1 MSNKLVRFGWRA
13 LRNALCVLPGGTS
26 VVCPSSALAA
36 AFGRGDANYAWNVF
50 AHHRA
55 QMREAGVGGSSR
67 ALEVGPGR
75 NLGTALLF
83 WAAARGAGRDLRVVC
98 WDVFPNA
105 KPDEPR
111 FWQGLASEL
120 VAAAPSPAEEDEA
133 LRAAIAEVAEGR
145 ISPTIDYRV
154 EPLENLVREFSSV
167 GAKFDLVY
175 SHAAIEHVWR
185 IEPFWDA
192 ISRVTAAE
200 GWHSHR
206 IDLADHGSRDSN
218 YIEMLEWSPLTYW
231 LTMRF
236 IPGAINRWRASDHLR
251 KLGELGYHTLVERR
265 TLEPILPIPR
275 KRLASQ
281 FRDAS
286 DEDLR
291 AIALDVV
298 ARYRR
303 D

>member
-1 MSNKLVRFGWRA
+1 MSNKLMRFGWRA
-13 LRNALCVLPGGTS
+13 LRNAMCVLPGGTS

-36 AFGRGDANYAWNVF
+36 AFGRGDATYAWNVF
-50 AHHRA
+50 GHHRA
-55 QMREAGVGGSSR
+55 QMREARVDGFAR
-67 ALEVGPGR
+67 ALEIGPGR
-75 NLGTALLF
+75 NLGTALLM
-83 WAAARGAGRDLRVVC
+83 WAAARGAGGDLRVVC

-105 KPDEPR
+105 SPDEAR
-111 FWQGLASEL
+111 FWPGLAAEL
-120 VAAAPSPAEEDEA
+120 LAAADSSGEEDA
-133 LRAAIAEVAEGR
+133 GLRAALIEVADGQ

-154 EPLENLVREFSSV
+154 EPLERLVREFSSV
-167 GAKFDLVY
+167 SDKFDLVY

-185 IEPFWDA
+185 IGPFWET
-192 ISRVTAAE
+192 ISSVTAAG

-236 IPGAINRWRASDHLR
+236 IPGAINRWRASDHLH
-251 KLGELGYHTLVERR
+251 KLAALGYDIVIERR
-265 TLEPILPIPR
+265 TLEPVLPIPR
-275 KRLASQ
+275 TRLAAQ

-298 ARYRR
+298 ARFRR
-303 D
+303 G

>member
-1 MSNKLVRFGWRA
+1 MSNKLMRFGWRA

-36 AFGRGDANYAWNVF
+36 AFGRGDATYAWNVF
-50 AHHRA
+50 GHHRA
-55 QMREAGVGGSSR
+55 QMREARVDGFTR
-67 ALEVGPGR
+67 ALEIGPGR
-75 NLGTALLF
+75 NLGTALLM
-83 WAAARGAGRDLRVVC
+83 WAAARGAGGDLSIVC

-105 KPDEPR
+105 SPDELR

-120 VAAAPSPAEEDEA
+120 VAATDSRTEEDPNLLAA
-133 LRAAIAEVAEGR
+133 LIEVAQGR
-145 ISPTIDYRV
+145 VSPVIDYRV
-154 EPLENLVREFSSV
+154 EPLDHLVREFSSV
-167 GAKFDLVY
+167 GGRFDLVY

-185 IEPFWDA
+185 IGPFWEA

-251 KLGELGYHTLVERR
+251 MLRALGYDILIERR
-265 TLEPILPIPR
+265 TLEPVLPIPR
-275 KRLASQ
+275 TRLASQ
-281 FRDAS
+281 FRDAP

-298 ARYRR
+298 ARLRR